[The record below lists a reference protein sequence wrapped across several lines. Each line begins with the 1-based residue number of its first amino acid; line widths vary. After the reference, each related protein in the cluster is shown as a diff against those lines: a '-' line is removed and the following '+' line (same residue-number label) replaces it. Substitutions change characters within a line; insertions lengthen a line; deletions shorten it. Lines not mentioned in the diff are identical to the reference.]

1 MPEIVTVLTTVD
13 SAEEAER
20 LARGLVEQRL
30 AACVQVGGP
39 VTSYYRWEG
48 AVQADREWQLLCK
61 TRADRYPALEAHL
74 RREHPYDVPE
84 IIATPLVGGHTDYLR
99 WVARE
104 TDDPSATAGA

>member
-20 LARGLVEQRL
+20 LARGLVEERL

-48 AVQADREWQLLCK
+48 RVQAEREWQLLCK

-84 IIATPLVGGHTDYLR
+84 IIATPLVGGNEEYLR

-104 TDDPSATAGA
+104 SADPHPTASA

>member
-20 LARGLVEQRL
+20 LARGLVEGRL

-48 AVQADREWQLLCK
+48 AVQAEREWQLLCK
-61 TRADRYPALEAHL
+61 TRADRCPALEAHL

-84 IIATPLVGGHTDYLR
+84 IIATPLVGGNEEYLR

-104 TDDPSATAGA
+104 SADPHPTASA